1 MHNLKKSLY
10 LILAIV
16 IVLVVTIAVY
26 LSTLFTTHD
35 VENIFKE
42 IIGISLFIIISLFFT
57 IKYFVVKPLLNMIKI
72 ISTVDKDG
80 IPNER
85 FSLDG
90 SKEISVFA
98 NTINMMID
106 TIKYSRKNL
115 AYI

>member
-35 VENIFKE
+35 IENIFKE

-57 IKYFVVKPLLNMIKI
+57 IKYFVVKPLLRAACKFHHHKL
-72 ISTVDKDG
+72 V
-80 IPNER
+80 
-85 FSLDG
+85 
-90 SKEISVFA
+90 
-98 NTINMMID
+98 
-106 TIKYSRKNL
+106 NL
-115 AYI
+115 